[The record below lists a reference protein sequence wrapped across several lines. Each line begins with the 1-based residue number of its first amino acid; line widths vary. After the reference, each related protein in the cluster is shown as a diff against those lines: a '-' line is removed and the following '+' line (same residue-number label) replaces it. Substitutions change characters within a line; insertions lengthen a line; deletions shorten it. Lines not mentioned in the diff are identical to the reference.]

1 MCIRDRLQPMQTFL
15 TLQSHLNS
23 SLKDTGTLLT
33 INKEPVKSR
42 TSNANNNLSQP
53 QQQENDVV
61 VNDAKHDIEN
71 LANGSSSNNDVVGND
86 NDKRNNITEI
96 FDIRL
101 SEGLNHLVFRCED
114 KTSNETEFMN
124 FWINVL
130 P

>member
-1 MCIRDRLQPMQTFL
+1 MLQPMQTFL
-15 TLQSHLNS
+15 TLQSHLTS
-23 SLKDTGTLLT
+23 SLKDTETLLT

-42 TSNANNNLSQP
+42 TSNVNSNLSQP
-53 QQQENDVV
+53 QQQENDVIG
-61 VNDAKHDIEN
+61 NDTKQDIEN
-71 LANGSSSNNDVVGND
+71 LTIGGGNNNDIVGND

-101 SEGLNHLVFRCED
+101 SEGLNHLMFRCED
-114 KTSNETEFMN
+114 KISHETEFMN